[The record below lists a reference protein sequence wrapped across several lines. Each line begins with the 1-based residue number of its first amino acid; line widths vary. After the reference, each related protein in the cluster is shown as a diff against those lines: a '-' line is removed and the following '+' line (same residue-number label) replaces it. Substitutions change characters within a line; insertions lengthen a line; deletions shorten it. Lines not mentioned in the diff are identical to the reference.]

1 MADRNEA
8 ARFHPRVSR
17 GSHQH
22 ILIGGNVIFRAKI
35 SFSGVNGK
43 PRPWRR
49 CDLDEM

>member
-22 ILIGGNVIFRAKI
+22 ILIGGNVIFRGKI

-43 PRPWRR
+43 SRPWRR